1 MSLATRP
8 SPAALKRAR
17 KLSHSIGVL
26 PVDDQIGLIEKAA
39 PTLLTAVPSGAGW
52 VICSHEPWDKRASS
66 VASAL
71 ARAPQATAFTMR
83 VQETDN
89 DEPTRRTDKVVET
102 VARNTASMHK
112 PFPDG
117 PINRLPTSIAV
128 ARAQRAYASKA
139 SER

>member
-17 KLSHSIGVL
+17 KLSLSIGVL
-26 PVDDQIGLIEKAA
+26 PVGDQIGLIEKAA
-39 PTLLTAVPSGAGW
+39 PTLLTAAVPSGAGW

-83 VQETDN
+83 VQETAN
-89 DEPTRRTDKVVET
+89 DQPTRKTDKVVET

-112 PFPDG
+112 PFPDR
-117 PINRLPTSIAV
+117 PIDPLPTSTL
-128 ARAQRAYASKA
+128 ARALFRHVVAKVA
-139 SER
+139 